1 MLKLPLAS
9 GTPLPSAWGL
19 CLRYPQT
26 SEKSHLTR
34 HGVTVRPFTSENPTP
49 QGAPPFTRGS
59 NPCTPQGAPLSSGN
73 ISLQPRTAHMSVSK
87 PLCTPQGIPHL
98 REHTPFTSEHPTL
111 QGTPPIHLRTPSSTS
126 APSERRPEA
135 PPYLL
140 RRQLHMQGAGG
151 GARR

>member
-19 CLRYPQT
+19 CLRYPHT

-34 HGVTVRPFTSENPTP
+34 HGVTVRPFTSRNPTH
-49 QGAPPFTRGS
+49 QGATPTHPREQPLYTSGS
-59 NPCTPQGAPLSSGN
+59 TPQFRKHLPSAQNSP
-73 ISLQPRTAHMSVSK
+73 HVSEQA
-87 PLCTPQGIPHL
+87 TVYTQGIPHL

-140 RRQLHMQGAGG
+140 RRQLYMQGAGG